1 MPGPPA
7 EFFAA
12 TSDRVPFVFAIC
24 RRCSESL
31 RRLPAGTRQK
41 AINRAFLRVVTRPD
55 LHYHRAF
62 ESVEKAILFRSLAAC
77 PDTAAGVV
85 AELLESD
92 G

>member
-1 MPGPPA
+1 LLPWPVHPPP
-7 EFFAA
+7 
-12 TSDRVPFVFAIC
+12 TSN
-24 RRCSESL
+24 E
-31 RRLPAGTRQK
+31 
-41 AINRAFLRVVTRPD
+41 N